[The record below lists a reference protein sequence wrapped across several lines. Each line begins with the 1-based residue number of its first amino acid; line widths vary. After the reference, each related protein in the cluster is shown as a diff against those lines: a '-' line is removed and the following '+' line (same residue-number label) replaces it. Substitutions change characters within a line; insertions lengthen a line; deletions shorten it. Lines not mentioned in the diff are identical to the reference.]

1 VRKPPSRR
9 SKRQMLYGPFRIL
22 SPPHTQEEGDRGG
35 PQRQPSAA
43 LFLII
48 ALTGEQ
54 ADRPR
59 LIAGAVLRL
68 PKEATLHH
76 VPCIRAVRPD
86 LFVAGAALQLPW

>member
-1 VRKPPSRR
+1 MR
-9 SKRQMLYGPFRIL
+9 
-22 SPPHTQEEGDRGG
+22 EEERDRGG
-35 PQRQPSAA
+35 PERQPNAA

-59 LIAGAVLRL
+59 LIAGAALRL

-76 VPCIRAVRPD
+76 VPSTRAVRPD
-86 LFVAGAALQLPW
+86 LFVAGAALRLPW